1 MAKSKAASGDNKE
14 APADD
19 KEEEASTEAAT
30 ATAIVASYG
39 GETARSGAER
49 SEDHVQDLKA
59 RSEHSAM
66 HNHKLLAHPEEEVTF
81 TMRIQRRHQG
91 PLSRMVHENV
101 IIEMLEAAG
110 TSINSKVGGYNRCSM
125 PRLSVVVNDKLHEPQ
140 PQEAAVEDPELD
152 VEGIFNNNNRR
163 QKKKS
168 RDKSDHD
175 SEPTPTSLHF
185 PPPKRRKI
193 FRSKQVCTTEIVPE
207 AESSVVHD
215 GNDRNGPVH
224 SEIQQNQASSSVQ
237 FFPIF
242 KSNFNSDI
250 RQEQGGKQKKSRAKA
265 KTIVK
270 VQQNTITNHFISKA
284 KNMGPDDQR

>member
-1 MAKSKAASGDNKE
+1 MFVNIEFLTSL
-14 APADD
+14 
-19 KEEEASTEAAT
+19 T
-30 ATAIVASYG
+30 VASILWRPAPCLG
-39 GETARSGAER
+39 SGWEAE
-49 SEDHVQDLKA
+49 DDVDIL
-59 RSEHSAM
+59 
-66 HNHKLLAHPEEEVTF
+66 LLAH
-81 TMRIQRRHQG
+81 RH
-91 PLSRMVHENV
+91 
-101 IIEMLEAAG
+101 
-110 TSINSKVGGYNRCSM
+110 Y
-125 PRLSVVVNDKLHEPQ
+125 
-140 PQEAAVEDPELD
+140 
-152 VEGIFNNNNRR
+152 RR